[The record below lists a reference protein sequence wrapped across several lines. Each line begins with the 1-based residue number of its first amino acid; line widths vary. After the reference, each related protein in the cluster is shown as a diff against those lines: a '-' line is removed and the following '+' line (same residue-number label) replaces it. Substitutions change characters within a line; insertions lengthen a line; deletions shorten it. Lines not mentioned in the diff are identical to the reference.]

1 MGEPAHRRSL
11 RMAFPLRRY
20 GCGGVMPRAML
31 ALLCALAASLAAA
44 QGYPSKP
51 IHLIVPFPPGGP
63 TDIVG
68 RLVGQKLS
76 EGLRQP
82 VVVDNRPGAGGT
94 VGSTAAAKAPPDG
107 YTLLYGST
115 STLAIAPALY
125 RDLAYDPKTAFAPV
139 SLVSRG
145 AIIAAVNAKVPA
157 HNLQEFIALA
167 KKTPGKL
174 SYSSAGS
181 GTPPHLAAELFK
193 TVAGVDLLHVPYKG
207 GAPAI
212 SDLVGGQVQAIF
224 EGHVVLLPHIKSG
237 KVHALAITGQKRD
250 PALPEVPTFA
260 EAGLPSYDVYFW
272 SGLVAPAGTPGEIV
286 TRLNAILV
294 QALNAPDAREALTR
308 QGLEPAP
315 TTPQQ
320 FAAFIGS
327 EVERWGRVAK
337 DSGAKLD

>member
-1 MGEPAHRRSL
+1 
-11 RMAFPLRRY
+11 MALPLRRHHR
-20 GCGGVMPRAML
+20 GGLMLRAVLLIAL
-31 ALLCALAASLAAA
+31 ALGATLA
-44 QGYPSKP
+44 QGQAYPSKP

-76 EGLRQP
+76 AGLGQT

-94 VGSTAAAKAPPDG
+94 VGSTAAAKAAPDG

-125 RDLAYDPKTAFAPV
+125 RDLAYDPKRAFAPI

-157 HNLQEFIALA
+157 RTLQEFIALA
-167 KKTPGKL
+167 KKTPGTL
-174 SYSSAGS
+174 SYASAGS
-181 GTPPHLAAELFK
+181 GTPPHLPAELFK
-193 TVAGVDLLHVPYKG
+193 SIAVVDVLHVPYKG

-212 SDLVGGQVQAIF
+212 NDLVGGQVQAIF
-224 EGHVVLLPHIKSG
+224 EGQVVLLPHIKSG
-237 KVHALAITGQKRD
+237 RVRALAITGAKRD
-250 PALPEVPTFA
+250 PALPDVPTFA
-260 EAGLPSYDVYFW
+260 QAGLPQYAAYVW
-272 SGLVAPAGTPGEIV
+272 SGLVAPGDTPADIV
-286 TRLNAILV
+286 RKLNAVLV
-294 QALNAPDAREALTR
+294 RALNTAEVREALLR
-308 QGLEPAP
+308 QGLEPAGTMP
-315 TTPQQ
+315 AE

-337 DSGAKLD
+337 ASGAKVE

>member
-1 MGEPAHRRSL
+1 MR
-11 RMAFPLRRY
+11 AFL
-20 GCGGVMPRAML
+20 GL
-31 ALLCALAASLAAA
+31 LLLCATAALA

-68 RLVGQKLS
+68 RLVGQKIT
-76 EGLRQP
+76 EGLGQP
-82 VVVDNRPGAGGT
+82 VIVENRAGAGGT
-94 VGSTAAAKAPPDG
+94 VGSSAAAKAPADG

-125 RDLAYDPKTAFAPV
+125 RNLAYDPRSAFAPI

-145 AIIAAVNAKVPA
+145 AIIAAVNAQVPA
-157 HNLQEFIALA
+157 RTLQEFIALA
-167 KKTPGKL
+167 KRSPGKL
-174 SYSSAGS
+174 SYASAGS

-193 TVAGVDLLHVPYKG
+193 SIAGVDLLHVPYKG

-212 SDLVGGQVQAIF
+212 NDLVGGQVQAIF
-224 EGHVVLLPHIKSG
+224 EGEVVLLPHIKSG
-237 KVHALAITGQKRD
+237 RVRALAITGTKR
-250 PALPEVPTFA
+250 AAELPDVPTFA
-260 EAGLPSYDVYFW
+260 EAGLPKYDAYFW
-272 SGLVAPAGTPGEIV
+272 SGLVAPAGTPEQIV
-286 TRLNAILV
+286 GKLNGVLV
-294 QALNAPDAREALTR
+294 QALNAPDSRDSLTR

-315 TTPQQ
+315 TTPTQ
-320 FAAFIGS
+320 FATFIAS

>member
-1 MGEPAHRRSL
+1 MHRALPAL
-11 RMAFPLRRY
+11 L
-20 GCGGVMPRAML
+20 L
-31 ALLCALAASLAAA
+31 ALTVSIAAA
-44 QGYPSKP
+44 QNYPAKP

-76 EGLRQP
+76 EGLGQP

-94 VGSTAAAKAPPDG
+94 VGSAAAAKAPSDG

-125 RDLAYDPKTAFAPV
+125 HNLSYDPRTAFAPIT
-139 SLVSRG
+139 LVSRG
-145 AIIAAVNAKVPA
+145 AIIAAVNAQVPA
-157 HNLQEFIALA
+157 HTLAEFIALA
-167 KKTPGKL
+167 KKEPGKL

-237 KVHALAITGQKRD
+237 KVRALAITGQKRD
-250 PALPEVPTFA
+250 PALPDVPTFA

-272 SGLVAPAGTPGEIV
+272 SGLVAPAGTPKDVIA
-286 TRLNAILV
+286 RLSGVLV

-320 FAAFIGS
+320 FASFIGS

>member
-1 MGEPAHRRSL
+1 ML
-11 RMAFPLRRY
+11 RA
-20 GCGGVMPRAML
+20 AL
-31 ALLCALAASLAAA
+31 ALLCALAASLVAA

-76 EGLRQP
+76 EGLGQP
-82 VVVDNRPGAGGT
+82 VVIDNRAGAGGT

-125 RDLAYDPKTAFAPV
+125 RDLAYDPKSAFAPI

-145 AIIAAVNAKVPA
+145 AIIAAVNARVPA
-157 HNLQEFIALA
+157 RTLQEFIALA

-212 SDLVGGQVQAIF
+212 NDLVGGQVQAIF
-224 EGHVVLLPHIKSG
+224 EGQVVLLPHIKSG
-237 KVHALAITGQKRD
+237 KVRALAITGAKRD
-250 PALPEVPTFA
+250 PALPDVPTFA
-260 EAGLPSYDVYFW
+260 EAGLPRYDAYFW
-272 SGLVAPAGTPGEIV
+272 SGLVAPAGTPAEV
-286 TRLNAILV
+286 VAKLNGVLV
-294 QALNAPDAREALTR
+294 QALNAPDAHDALTR

-320 FAAFIGS
+320 FASFIAS
-327 EVERWGRVAK
+327 ELERWGRVAK